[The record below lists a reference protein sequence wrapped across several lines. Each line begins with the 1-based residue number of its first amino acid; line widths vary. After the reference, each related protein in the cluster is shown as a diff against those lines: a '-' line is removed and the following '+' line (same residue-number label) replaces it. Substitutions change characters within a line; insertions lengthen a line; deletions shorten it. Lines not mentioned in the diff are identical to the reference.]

1 MNNNNQPLLLNKN
14 TLFKTIEIV
23 AYLLLFLVFTRIV
36 AQFFVNGPDYN
47 THMKNAYKYMAGD
60 FYIPHPA
67 YHIIT
72 YYLAKITTI
81 PYQYIVP
88 VFMAAII
95 VFTMFLTKI
104 ILAHLCPAN
113 NNPMLYLFF
122 AIVVNLVIAIYIPMD
137 YHGYI
142 TGPENPNI
150 WRRPDRVFI
159 LGTGSPN
166 MWASPTMNLLR
177 PFAILGFL
185 GVAFLI
191 RKDQK
196 PTREIAALTS
206 LVLLISTWVKPSF
219 IICLLPAAGLFL
231 LLFRLKDRRLFFTML
246 WVFLPSVLLLIYQ
259 YTETYLM
266 KDTSSYFHDKIVFSW
281 FGVARIYTKSVFIS
295 TLRVLAFPL
304 LVLVF
309 SYKNI
314 KQNTSLLLSWLLLII
329 SFILYGVVAE
339 QNKFEQG
346 AFCFSF
352 YVCLFILFV
361 FSLGEYLQWFSA
373 LKKNKIKISV
383 VGFVLLCHLVSGIVY
398 LQGVLFDGRLWR

>member
-1 MNNNNQPLLLNKN
+1 MNNPKQRLLLNKN
-14 TLFKTIEIV
+14 SLYKAIEII
-23 AYLLLFLVFTRIV
+23 AYFLLFLFFTRIV
-36 AQFFVNGPDYN
+36 VQFFVNGPDYN

-72 YYLAKITTI
+72 YSLAKITTI
-81 PYQYIVP
+81 PYQHIVP

-95 VFTMFLTKI
+95 VFTIFLTKI
-104 ILAHLCPAN
+104 ILARLSPAV
-113 NNPMLYLFF
+113 NNPMFYLFF
-122 AIVVNLVIAIYIPMD
+122 AIVINLVIAIYIPMD
-137 YHGYI
+137 YHGYV

-177 PFAILGFL
+177 PFALLGFL
-185 GVAFLI
+185 GVAALF
-191 RKDQK
+191 RKDRR
-196 PTREIAALTS
+196 PTREITILTS

-219 IICLLPAAGLFL
+219 IICLLPAAGLYL
-231 LLFRLKDRRLFFTML
+231 LLPRFKDRRMFFTML

-259 YTETYLM
+259 YAETYLM
-266 KDTSSYFHDKIVFSW
+266 KDTNSYFHDKIIFSW
-281 FGVARIYTKSVFIS
+281 FGVAKIYTKSVFIS

-314 KQNTSLLLSWLLLII
+314 RQNSGLLLGWLLLII
-329 SFILYGVVAE
+329 SFIFYGVLAE
-339 QNKFEQG
+339 QNKYEQG

-361 FSLGEYLQWFSA
+361 FSLGEYLQWFTA
-373 LKKNKIKISV
+373 IKKNKIKISV
-383 VGFVLLCHLVSGIVY
+383 AGLVLFCHLISGIVY
-398 LQGVLFDGRLWR
+398 LQGLLFDGRLWR